1 MDKAE
6 IERLLEDVENLR
18 KAIRKNDPLL
28 REVVDS
34 RLYALLTLPFG
45 LFTLVFFLGTH
56 FLLGSGGSFADL
68 PQAWRLAF
76 WAFLA
81 VFFVAGGIAK
91 VVIIGRKAKS
101 LDAEAGFGSVVK
113 AAYGGALL
121 HVNVPALVAMAVV
134 SAYAALSGHP
144 WLILP
149 ATAVFFSFVCNVLGA
164 LVGQK
169 EYFLTGWY
177 GLLSGLASL
186 FFVEGAPYLWVAVVY
201 GGIFL
206 VFGAASLV
214 SRRRRAGGR

>member
-6 IERLLEDVENLR
+6 IERLLGDIENLR

-28 REVVDS
+28 REVADS

-45 LFTLVFFLGTH
+45 LFILVFFLGTH
-56 FLLGSGGSFADL
+56 FLLGGGGSFAAL
-68 PQAWRLAF
+68 PAAWRIAF

-81 VFFVAGGIAK
+81 CFFVAGGVAK
-91 VVIIGRKAKS
+91 VVIIGRRARA

-134 SAYAALSGHP
+134 SAYAACSGHP

-149 ATAVFFSFVCNVLGA
+149 ATAVFFALVCNVLGA

-177 GLLSGLASL
+177 ALVSGLASL
-186 FFVEGAPYLWVAVVY
+186 FFVEEAPFLWVAVVY

-206 VFGAASLV
+206 VFGAGSLV